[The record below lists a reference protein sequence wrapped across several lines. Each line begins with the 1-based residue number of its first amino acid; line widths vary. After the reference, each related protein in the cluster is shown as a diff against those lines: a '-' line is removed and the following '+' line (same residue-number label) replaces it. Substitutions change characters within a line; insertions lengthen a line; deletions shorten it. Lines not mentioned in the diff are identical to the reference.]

1 MSRRSTIVNG
11 QFLLDQFSGAA
22 AAYSLRRLRN
32 AYTGSC
38 IRVRRSSDNA
48 ELDIGFTST
57 GVLDTAALLAHVGA
71 GNGFVTTWYD
81 QSGNGR
87 NVTQATGG
95 SQPRIVLAGVVDTD
109 NGKPSVIFDGT
120 DDSLEAQTLGDWIFL
135 HSQTNTNFG
144 VARAGNVVDP
154 EALYVIWGTTI
165 TVLRN
170 GAYLA
175 HDTRSSNSADNR
187 LQHVVGSTI
196 SPSIVVLNAQANG
209 TTPAN
214 VQFMHYV
221 LTQPTNATANQ
232 RSFLGTNSGALQNN
246 NTNTATASTGNPN
259 HPLILGTA
267 KNASNVPFFFLA
279 GAIQEQV
286 YYANDQTSN
295 RTAIENNIM
304 KCYGI

>member
-57 GVLDTAALLAHVGA
+57 GVLDTVALLAHVGA

-95 SQPRIVLAGVVDTD
+95 NQPRIVNGGVLTTRLNKSAVEFGYSSGVHFLNYTQVADMYNIAPASYFSVASKTALLGGSYINSRLISLSRNANVDGGA
-109 NGKPSVIFDGT
+109 NGSIPIIFA
-120 DDSLEAQTLGDWIFL
+120 EQTLFSSSPPDVGTFDAVGARGFNKYTYDTTSLLTSIF
-135 HSQTNTNFG
+135 QATTNTFYRNG
-144 VARAGNVVDP
+144 VA
-154 EALYVIWGTTI
+154 
-165 TVLRN
+165 
-170 GAYLA
+170 
-175 HDTRSSNSADNR
+175 
-187 LQHVVGSTI
+187 GSTVTY
-196 SPSIVVLNAQANG
+196 SSRSLNI
-209 TTPAN
+209 
-214 VQFMHYV
+214 
-221 LTQPTNATANQ
+221 NQ
-232 RSFLGTNSGALQNN
+232 LRVGDQIASSSGALNGFVQEIVIYA
-246 NTNTATASTGNPN
+246 TN
-259 HPLILGTA
+259 
-267 KNASNVPFFFLA
+267 
-279 GAIQEQV
+279 
-286 YYANDQTSN
+286 QTSN